1 MARMAAIVTVCLSGL
16 VAGGSAFAGG
26 LVQDCGT
33 YSIDFSK
40 WAFSDA
46 GRDYAMTAEN
56 FDPEAKTFTL
66 RVVPVGD
73 LTEAR
78 ARLQAALNA
87 DLICM
92 RLDSLP
98 VEIAAGRQEND
109 SWLFAAGCSGHEVR
123 MEAKC

>member
-1 MARMAAIVTVCLSGL
+1 MALATSVTVCLSGL
-16 VAGGSAFAGG
+16 IAGGSSFAGS
-26 LVQDCGT
+26 LMQDCGT

-40 WAFSDA
+40 WTFSDA
-46 GRDYAMTAEN
+46 GRDYVMTAEN
-56 FDPEAKTFTL
+56 YDSEVKRFTL
-66 RVVPVGD
+66 RVAPVGD
-73 LTEAR
+73 LTEER

-98 VEIAAGRQEND
+98 IEVTAGRQEND
-109 SWLFAAGCSGHEVR
+109 SWLFSAGCSGHEVR